1 MQQQEPKSKSA
12 VKREHKAVQDFVRAL
27 IDTSDNQL
35 KKLPLSES
43 VIAEIVRARSMSKSA
58 LKRQIGF
65 IAKNMADEPVDD
77 ARAALASLKQPLA
90 LANAHFHKLESWRDR
105 LIAGDQDVLET
116 LVHQYHAD
124 RQKVRQLVRS
134 AQREAERDQPP
145 RSFRQL
151 FQYLRTITIDLESEQ
166 TERDSNGSAPTD

>member
-1 MQQQEPKSKSA
+1 MEQQEPKSKSA
-12 VKREHKAVQDFVRAL
+12 VKREHKAVQDFVRTL

-43 VIAEIVRARSMSKSA
+43 VIAEIVRARRMSKSA

-77 ARAALASLKQPLA
+77 ARSALASLKQPLA
-90 LANAHFHKLESWRDR
+90 QANAHFHKLETWRDQ

-116 LVHQYHAD
+116 LVHHYHVD

-151 FQYLRTITIDLESEQ
+151 FQYLRTITTEHEPEQSEEDLA
-166 TERDSNGSAPTD
+166 GPTPSD